1 MKIEI
6 DATDDK
12 EKGRVIQQAAVAIH
26 SADASLRNFPG
37 LLKQIIWAKAWER
50 WEVKGRTF
58 ELSSLRELITEK
70 PIRGWGEDPKKVEA
84 VIKDDPECLA
94 LYREAMKCVNQYDL
108 PSNNVTGQ
116 EAKTGNSKAYTCER
130 LKRVAPELF
139 EEVVAGRMSANAAA
153 IQAGIR
159 KKPTPEEQCVKAFR
173 KSQSRLVPLKVIV
186 LDLEPHELSVIA
198 DWVKER
204 LDGWRM
210 VSDGGTT

>member
-58 ELSSLRELITEK
+58 ELSSLRELITGK

-94 LYREAMKCVNQYDL
+94 LYREAMKEQGNNQHTSKL
-108 PSNNVTGQ
+108 NNIKDAQVVAGT
-116 EAKTGNSKAYTCER
+116 SKAYTCER
-130 LKRVAPELF
+130 LKRDVPELF
-139 EEVVAGRMSANAAA
+139 EEVKAGRMSANAAA

-159 KKPTPEEQCVKAFR
+159 KKPTPEDQCLRAFKKCSDKAGLLLR
-173 KSQSRLVPLKVIV
+173 LQEYLEAVSR
-186 LDLEPHELSVIA
+186 H
-198 DWVKER
+198 KEATDGRR
-204 LDGWRM
+204 LD
-210 VSDGGTT
+210 